1 MGRAL
6 LAATGAILAVVLGG
20 CFKGTQSVR
29 PDSAGLLVES
39 AVRGV
44 CSVGYS
50 GGTAGSSRPAPV
62 PKEGV
67 TILVI
72 DAKSEKPVTQTK
84 TDGQGRFHF
93 SLRPGT
99 YRLLARD
106 DRLAACSPAQKTIRA
121 ESGKP
126 SEVDLL
132 VYVLA
137 P

>member
-1 MGRAL
+1 MRRAL
-6 LAATGAILAVVLGG
+6 LATTGAIVALVLGG

-29 PDSAGLLVES
+29 PDRAGPLVES
-39 AVRGV
+39 EVRGV
-44 CSVGYS
+44 CRVGYS

-67 TILVI
+67 TVLVT
-72 DAKSEKPVTQTK
+72 DARSEKLVAQTS

-93 SLRPGT
+93 SLQPGT
-99 YRLLARD
+99 YRVLARD
-106 DRLAACSPAQKTIRA
+106 ERLGACSPAQKTIQA
-121 ESGKP
+121 EPGKP
-126 SEVDLL
+126 IEVDLT

>member
-1 MGRAL
+1 MRRAL
-6 LAATGAILAVVLGG
+6 IAATGAILAVVLGG

-29 PDSAGLLVES
+29 PDSAGPLVES

-72 DAKSEKPVTQTK
+72 DAKSGHALHGYIR
-84 TDGQGRFHF
+84 TDDFK
-93 SLRPGT
+93 
-99 YRLLARD
+99 D
-106 DRLAACSPAQKTIRA
+106 DLCQVF
-121 ESGKP
+121 E
-126 SEVDLL
+126 
-132 VYVLA
+132 
-137 P
+137 